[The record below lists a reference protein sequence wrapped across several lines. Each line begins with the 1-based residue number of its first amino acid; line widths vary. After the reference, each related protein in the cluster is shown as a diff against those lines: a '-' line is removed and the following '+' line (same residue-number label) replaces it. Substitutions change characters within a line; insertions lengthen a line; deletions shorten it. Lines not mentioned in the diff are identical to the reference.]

1 MKRINLL
8 YIAAIPLAF
17 FLYQMYLQL
26 SQSSAFF
33 YGFAENKETE
43 LSHDKSVLIHQ
54 ILVTPGQEVVKGQL
68 LMEVRQSTVDFKLDN
83 VNHDLERLTLLAQQQ
98 KQDFRDRIQQ
108 LQTKRKSRV
117 AEIEVEIRNL
127 ESSIQFN
134 KDLYKDLKSI
144 APKSDGNQETPS
156 TLRLKALKE
165 SMALVTEPIDV
176 ELAQL
181 ENALAM
187 IKTPSQVQ
195 EQKLKGEREF
205 LQQEQEKLSILAPSD
220 GIIGNVLCKEG
231 ENISAFSTL
240 INFYER
246 NPTLVKGFVHESLI
260 LQVKAGDSL
269 LVSSSLHP
277 EHHIQGTVIGLGTR
291 IVEIPERLRKIPD
304 FKTYGREVLISIPA
318 KNSLLQKEKVML
330 NSLDHNNSNAF
341 VFSFFNST
349 DQKNNAT
356 KSSKLSSFR

>member
-1 MKRINLL
+1 MKKINLL
-8 YIAAIPLAF
+8 YIASIPLAF
-17 FLYQMYLQL
+17 FLYYMNLQL

-54 ILVTPGQEVVKGQL
+54 ILVTPGQEVSKGQL
-68 LMEVRQSTVDFKLDN
+68 LMEVRQSTMDFKLDN

-98 KQDFRDRIQQ
+98 KQNLRDRIQQ

-134 KDLYKDLKSI
+134 KDLYKDLKTI
-144 APKSDGNQETPS
+144 APQTEETKETPS
-156 TLRLKALKE
+156 TIRLKALKE
-165 SMALVTEPIDV
+165 SLALVTEPIDV
-176 ELAQL
+176 EIAQL
-181 ENALAM
+181 ETALTM

-195 EQKLKGEREF
+195 KQKLKGEREF
-205 LQQEQEKLSILAPSD
+205 LEQEQEKLSILAPSE
-220 GIIGNVLCKEG
+220 GIIGNILCKEG

-260 LQVKAGDSL
+260 LKVQAGDSL

-277 EHHIQGTVIGLGTR
+277 EHHIQGKVIGLGSR

-330 NSLDHNNSNAF
+330 NSLDHEASNSF
-341 VFSFFNST
+341 VFSFFNSKQ
-349 DQKNNAT
+349 QKNNT
-356 KSSKLSSFR
+356 KSNKLSSVR